1 MAEIAYYDGDLSD
14 ALTKLDQ
21 IMAKLAKAPPG
32 IKSEVLVEAE
42 KKLKEVIDL
51 KKGFSLALRQVT
63 DREEIKSYREV
74 KLHLHQGQ
82 LTREVKWAKSET
94 DRNGL
99 FGDAKA
105 KASKVPTGNT
115 DLLNKAQEL
124 QGKTEVSLKNT
135 QKMIE
140 NSKEVALA
148 TGETLREQRNQLN
161 AITEEVMRMDDGVA
175 RANKVGAALFHNID
189 DSYLTTLPS
198 ASSCGRS
205 HGEWQRTASFCSLHF
220 SCLLASSASS
230 CTPRPI
236 QTKTRSTCQTKSN
249 PRIRVRADDTSS
261 SSRVGDVGVITNA
274 TGINSFINNTQNSI
288 TGK

>member
-14 ALTKLDQ
+14 ALTKLNQ

-63 DREEIKSYREV
+63 DREEIKSYREKNDV
-74 KLHLHQGQ
+74 YAARVEE

-175 RANKVGAALFHNID
+175 RANKLMRTFTRRMATDRLILFFTFLVFAGIVGIIVYSKA
-189 DSYLTTLPS
+189 
-198 ASSCGRS
+198 
-205 HGEWQRTASFCSLHF
+205 
-220 SCLLASSASS
+220 
-230 CTPRPI
+230 
-236 QTKTRSTCQTKSN
+236 N
-249 PRIRVRADDTSS
+249 PDQNTFYVPDQVKPPDP
-261 SSRVGDVGVITNA
+261 GVITNA

>member
-1 MAEIAYYDGDLSD
+1 MHGNSLSRSSYVV
-14 ALTKLDQ
+14 LKV
-21 IMAKLAKAPPG
+21 LA
-32 IKSEVLVEAE
+32 EAE

-63 DREEIKSYREV
+63 DREDIKTYREKNDV
-74 KLHLHQGQ
+74 YAARVEE
-82 LTREVKWAKSET
+82 LTREVKWAKTET

-105 KASKVPTGNT
+105 KAAKVPTGNT
-115 DLLNKAQEL
+115 DMLNKAQEL

-175 RANKVGAALFHNID
+175 RANKV
-189 DSYLTTLPS
+189 
-198 ASSCGRS
+198 C
-205 HGEWQRTASFCSLHF
+205 F
-220 SCLLASSASS
+220 S
-230 CTPRPI
+230 
-236 QTKTRSTCQTKSN
+236 
-249 PRIRVRADDTSS
+249 
-261 SSRVGDVGVITNA
+261 
-274 TGINSFINNTQNSI
+274 
-288 TGK
+288 

>member
-21 IMAKLAKAPPG
+21 IMAKLSKAPPG
-32 IKSEVLVEAE
+32 VKSEVLAEAE

-63 DREEIKSYREV
+63 DREDIKTYREKNDV
-74 KLHLHQGQ
+74 YAARVEE
-82 LTREVKWAKSET
+82 LTREVKWAKTET

-105 KASKVPTGNT
+105 KAAKVPTGNT
-115 DLLNKAQEL
+115 DMLNKAQEL

-175 RANKVGAALFHNID
+175 RANKLMRTFTRRMATDRLILFFTFLVFAGIVGIIVYSKANPNQ
-189 DSYLTTLPS
+189 TTFYVPD
-198 ASSCGRS
+198 
-205 HGEWQRTASFCSLHF
+205 QVK
-220 SCLLASSASS
+220 
-230 CTPRPI
+230 PPD
-236 QTKTRSTCQTKSN
+236 
-249 PRIRVRADDTSS
+249 P
-261 SSRVGDVGVITNA
+261 GVIANA
-274 TGINSFINNTQNSI
+274 TGINTFINNTLNSI
-288 TGK
+288 TG